1 MRIPSRLRPIPFLL
15 VLGLA
20 ACGGDNDPNAPTIR
34 HPEDF
39 LPTGLSGWTLS
50 GEGTQTGTTEA
61 ELYSI
66 IDGGADIYAGHGMEE
81 FATATY
87 TGSGTQAGGTL
98 TVWIYEQDSATHA
111 DELYDDGE
119 IVPPS
124 PIPELGLGD
133 QARMSSTFVGKELEF
148 TRDKYYIDLNV
159 SGSLSPDQAE
169 SQLRLVATGIDQKIT
184 S

>member
-1 MRIPSRLRPIPFLL
+1 MRISSRRRLIPLL
-15 VLGLA
+15 LLLGLA
-20 ACGGDNDPNAPTIR
+20 ACGGDDGPSGPVIR

-50 GEGTQTGTTEA
+50 GDTQTGTTEA

-66 IDGGADIYAGHGMEE
+66 IDGGAEIYAGHGMEE

-87 TGSGTQAGGTL
+87 TGTGTQAGGTL
-98 TVWIYEQDSATHA
+98 TVWIYEQDSAPHA
-111 DELYDDGE
+111 DALYDDSE

-133 QARMSSTFVGKELEF
+133 QARMSATFLGKELEF
-148 TRDKYYIDLNV
+148 TRDAYYIDLNV
-159 SGSLSPDQAE
+159 SGLASDDAE
-169 SQLRLVATGIDQKIT
+169 AQLRLVATGIDQKIT

>member
-20 ACGGDNDPNAPTIR
+20 ACGGNDDPTAPTIR

-50 GEGTQTGTTEA
+50 GDAQAGTTEA

-66 IDGGADIYAGHGMEE
+66 IDGGAEIYAGHGLEE

-87 TGSGTQAGGTL
+87 TGTGTQAGGTL
-98 TVWIYEQDSATHA
+98 TVWIYELDSAAHA
-111 DELYDDGE
+111 QALYEDSE

-124 PIPELGLGD
+124 PVPELGLGD
-133 QARMSSTFVGKELEF
+133 RARMSSTFPGKELEF
-148 TRDKYYIDLNV
+148 TRDAYYIDLNV
-159 SGSLSPDQAE
+159 SGLSPDQAE
-169 SQLRLVATGIDQKIT
+169 SQLRLVGTGIDQKIT